1 VSATAPQYTIELPAF
16 SGPLDLLLAL
26 IERQELDITAI
37 SLAKVTAQYLAQ
49 IELLKQDRVDELID
63 FLVIGA
69 RLVLIKSRALL
80 PQDPVVGEDL
90 DEEDPAEA
98 LIRQLHRYRRF
109 KQAANWLGEREKM
122 GLRTY
127 LRVAPPPKLQGRLDM
142 SEVSTA
148 ELLEAVRA
156 ALLRAASLEESVSV
170 ARPRTITIAD
180 QIRHL
185 RYRTRDGARV
195 SFETLLS
202 DKATRLEI
210 SVTLLAVLELIKRR
224 EVYAVQDEMFGP
236 ILVVGLP
243 PQPQEAML
251 SEGNGLPEFDDF

>member
-1 VSATAPQYTIELPAF
+1 MSVSAPHYTIDLPAF

-26 IERQELDITAI
+26 IDRQELDITAI
-37 SLAKVTAQYLAQ
+37 SLAKVTAQYLEQ
-49 IELLKQDRVDELID
+49 IERLKQDRVEELID
-63 FLVIGA
+63 FLVVGA

-80 PQDPVVGEDL
+80 PQEPLGGEEGE
-90 DEEDPAEA
+90 EEDPAEA
-98 LIRQLHRYRRF
+98 LIRQLTRYRRF
-109 KQAANWLGEREKM
+109 KQAAGWLGEREKQ

-142 SEVSTA
+142 SDISTA
-148 ELLEAVRA
+148 ELLEAVRE
-156 ALLRAASLEESVSV
+156 ALLRAANLEESVSV

-185 RYRTRDGARV
+185 RLRTQAGSSV
-195 SFETLLS
+195 PFESLLS
-202 DKATRLEI
+202 EKATRLEI

-224 EVYAVQDEMFGP
+224 EIYAVQDELFGP
-236 ILVVGLP
+236 ILVVGLA
-243 PQPQEAML
+243 PQEQEVVE

>member
-1 VSATAPQYTIELPAF
+1 VSTAAPHYTIDLPAF

-37 SLAKVTAQYLAQ
+37 SLARVTAQYLAQ
-49 IELLKQDRVDELID
+49 IELLKQDRLEELID

-80 PQDPVVGEDL
+80 PQEPVIGEEGE
-90 DEEDPAEA
+90 EEDPAEA

-109 KQAANWLGEREKM
+109 KQAASWLGEREKL
-122 GLRTY
+122 GLRSY

-142 SEVSTA
+142 SDVSTA
-148 ELLEAVRA
+148 ELLEAVRE
-156 ALLRAASLEESVSV
+156 ALQRAANLEESVSV

-185 RYRTRDGARV
+185 RVRTRGGSRV
-195 SFETLLS
+195 PFEALLS

-224 EVYAVQDEMFGP
+224 EIYAVQDELFGP
-236 ILVVGLP
+236 ILVVGMP
-243 PQPQEAML
+243 PQEQQVEQA
-251 SEGNGLPEFDDF
+251 ETNGLPEFDDF